1 MFRYGGEKETNLS
14 AKFISGIV
22 FRGRVYKMGS
32 GDSTGLLSVDL
43 TIWERKDDVL
53 SIYLKM

>member
-43 TIWERKDDVL
+43 TI
-53 SIYLKM
+53 